1 MNDFWIILT
10 GILVALSCG
19 LLGVFLV
26 LRKMAMVGDAISH
39 AVLPG
44 IVIAYLVA
52 DSRNAVVMLIGAAAF
67 GLLTTF
73 MIEWFYRRARIQV
86 DASIGITFTWLFAI
100 GVILVSLYTGNVDL
114 DQDCVLY
121 GEISYIPFNTLWIGD
136 TSFGPAP
143 VWLQGGNLVLVIL
156 GIIFGFRG
164 LFITSF
170 DAGFA
175 GSLGIKTGV
184 WHYLLM
190 GAVSLTVVL
199 SFNAVGAI
207 LVVAFL
213 VVPPA
218 TAYLLSK
225 KLKTMI
231 WLTSAFGIASAVS
244 GFYLAVWWNA
254 SISASMA
261 VAAGGFFVLVF
272 IGVHL
277 HAKFLQKSNKAKRD
291 FSGTHPASGETE
303 LRSL

>member
-19 LLGVFLV
+19 LLGVFLI

-52 DSRNAVVMLIGAAAF
+52 ESRNAIIMLIGAAAF

-73 MIEWFYRRARIQV
+73 MIEWFYKRARIQA

-114 DQDCVLY
+114 DQECVLY
-121 GEISYIPFNTLWIGD
+121 GDISYIPFNLLWIGD
-136 TSFGPAP
+136 NSFGPAP
-143 VWLQGGNLVLVIL
+143 IWLQGGNLILVIL

-170 DAGFA
+170 DPGFA
-175 GSLGIKTGV
+175 GGLGIKTGV

-225 KLKTMI
+225 NLTTML
-231 WLTSAFGIASAVS
+231 WLTALFGIASAVG
-244 GFYLAVWWNA
+244 GFYLAVWWSA
-254 SISASMA
+254 SISGSMA
-261 VAAGGFFVLVF
+261 VAAGALFFLVF
-272 IGVHL
+272 IGARINVIL
-277 HAKFLQKSNKAKRD
+277 RQKRHKLE
-291 FSGTHPASGETE
+291 FQLETANT
-303 LRSL
+303 

>member
-52 DSRNAVVMLIGAAAF
+52 DSRNGVVMLIGAAAF

-100 GVILVSLYTGNVDL
+100 GVIMVSLYSGNVDL
-114 DQDCVLY
+114 DQECVLY
-121 GEISYIPFNTLWIGD
+121 GDIAYIPFNLLWIGD
-136 TSFGPAP
+136 TSYGPVP
-143 VWLQGGNLVLVIL
+143 IWLQGGNLVLVIL

-170 DAGFA
+170 DPGFA
-175 GSLGIKTGV
+175 GGLGIKTGI

-190 GAVSLTVVL
+190 GGVSLTVVL

-225 KLKTMI
+225 KL
-231 WLTSAFGIASAVS
+231 TSMLWFTVLFGIASAVG
-244 GFYLAVWWNA
+244 GFYLAVWWKA
-254 SISASMA
+254 SISGSMA
-261 VAAGGFFVLVF
+261 VAAGIIFAMVF
-272 IGVHL
+272 TGVRI
-277 HAKFLQKSNKAKRD
+277 HAISHQQRHK
-291 FSGTHPASGETE
+291 GELPFE
-303 LRSL
+303 PLNI

>member
-10 GILVALSCG
+10 GVLVALSCG
-19 LLGVFLV
+19 LLGVFLI

-52 DSRNAVVMLIGAAAF
+52 DSRNAIIMLIGAAAF

-73 MIEWFYRRARIQV
+73 MIEWFYRRARIQA

-114 DQDCVLY
+114 DQECVLY
-121 GEISYIPFNTLWIGD
+121 GDISYIPFSLLWIGEQ
-136 TSFGPAP
+136 SFGPAS

-170 DAGFA
+170 DPSFA
-175 GSLGIKTGV
+175 GGLGIKTGT

-213 VVPPA
+213 IVPPA

-225 KLKTMI
+225 ELKTML
-231 WLTSAFGIASAVS
+231 WLTALFGIASAVG
-244 GFYLAVWWNA
+244 GFYLAVWWTA
-254 SISASMA
+254 SISGSMA
-261 VAAGGFFVLVF
+261 VAAGIFFVVVF
-272 IGVHL
+272 VAVRVRGTL
-277 HAKFLQKSNKAKRD
+277 RQKRNMQILKLNPEAI
-291 FSGTHPASGETE
+291 
-303 LRSL
+303 

>member
-19 LLGVFLV
+19 LLGVFLI

-44 IVIAYLVA
+44 IVIAYLIA
-52 DSRNAVVMLIGAAAF
+52 DSRNSIIMLIGAAAF

-73 MIEWFYRRARIQV
+73 LIEWLYRRVRIPS
-86 DASIGITFTWLFAI
+86 DASIGITFTWLFAV

-114 DQDCVLY
+114 DQECVLY
-121 GEISYIPFNTLWIGD
+121 GDIAYIPFNLLWIGNQ
-136 TSFGPAP
+136 SLGPVYA
-143 VWLQGGNLVLVIL
+143 WLQGGNLIL
-156 GIIFGFRG
+156 IVVGIIIGYRG

-170 DAGFA
+170 DPAFA
-175 GSLGIKTGV
+175 GALGIGTGA
-184 WHYLLM
+184 WHYGLM
-190 GAVSLTVVL
+190 GAVSLTVVF

-225 KLKTMI
+225 ELTKML
-231 WLTSAFGIASAVS
+231 WLTALFGVLSAVG
-244 GFYLAVWWNA
+244 GFYLAVWWSA
-254 SISASMA
+254 SITASMA
-261 VAAGGFFVLVF
+261 VAAGILFVIVFCSTKYKVGSSVDLVR
-272 IGVHL
+272 
-277 HAKFLQKSNKAKRD
+277 S
-291 FSGTHPASGETE
+291 TE
-303 LRSL
+303 

>member
-10 GILVALSCG
+10 GVLVALSCG
-19 LLGVFLV
+19 LVGVYLV

-52 DSRNAVVMLIGAAAF
+52 DSRNGVIMLIGAAAF

-100 GVILVSLYTGNVDL
+100 GVIMVSLFSGNVDL

-121 GEISYIPFNTLWIGD
+121 GDIAYIPFNLLWIGD
-136 TSFGPAP
+136 TSYGPAT

-156 GIIFGFRG
+156 GIVFGFRG

-170 DAGFA
+170 DPGFA
-175 GSLGIKTGV
+175 GDLGIKTGV

-190 GAVSLTVVL
+190 GAVSLTVVF

-225 KLKTMI
+225 KLTTML
-231 WLTSAFGIASAVS
+231 WFTALFGTASAIG
-244 GFYLAVWWNA
+244 GFYLAVWWKA
-254 SISASMA
+254 SISGSMA
-261 VAAGGFFVLVF
+261 VAAGIIFALVF
-272 IGVHL
+272 IGVRI
-277 HAKFLQKSNKAKRD
+277 HAFANQKRNKNV
-291 FSGTHPASGETE
+291 FQIEPANG
-303 LRSL
+303 

>member
-19 LLGVFLV
+19 LLGVFLI

-52 DSRNAVVMLIGAAAF
+52 QSRNAVIMLIGAAAF

-73 MIEWFYRRARIQV
+73 MIEWFYRRARIQA

-114 DQDCVLY
+114 DQECVLY
-121 GEISYIPFNTLWIGD
+121 GDISYIPFNLLWVGD
-136 TSFGPAP
+136 TSFGPVP
-143 VWLQGGNLVLVIL
+143 IWLQGGNLILVIL

-170 DAGFA
+170 DPGFA
-175 GSLGIKTGV
+175 GGLGIKTGV

-190 GAVSLTVVL
+190 GAISLTVVL

-225 KLKTMI
+225 KLTTML
-231 WLTSAFGIASAVS
+231 WLTAAFGIASAVG
-244 GFYLAVWWNA
+244 GFYLAVWWGA
-254 SISASMA
+254 SISGSMA
-261 VAAGGFFVLVF
+261 VAAGLLFLLVF
-272 IGVHL
+272 LGVRADVL
-277 HAKFLQKSNKAKRD
+277 LRQKRKKPNFETAKI
-291 FSGTHPASGETE
+291 
-303 LRSL
+303 